1 MASAVPHIVTATRV
15 AQGHVQSTHTTLQ
28 LLRTIAVRFALT
40 RWHFTQHAKDKVSHE
55 SDHKTWELLSL
66 ASPMQ
71 D

>member
-1 MASAVPHIVTATRV
+1 MYSPHTHYIAIAS
-15 AQGHVQSTHTTLQ
+15 
-28 LLRTIAVRFALT
+28 RTIAVRFALT
-40 RWHFTQHAKDKVSHE
+40 PPLALHAAAKDKVSHE